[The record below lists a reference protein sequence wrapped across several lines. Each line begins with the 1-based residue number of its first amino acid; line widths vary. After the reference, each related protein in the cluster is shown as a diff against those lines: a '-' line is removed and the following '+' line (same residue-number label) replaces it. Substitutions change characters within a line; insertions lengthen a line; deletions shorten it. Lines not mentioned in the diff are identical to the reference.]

1 MKLTTREYLFAS
13 VTIFVL
19 AFFPMQSFAQPTGG
33 GPGTEPPPVPIT
45 GIELL
50 LAAGAGYGAKK
61 AYDVY
66 RKKGKSQ

>member
-1 MKLTTREYLFAS
+1 MKLTTREYLFAL
-13 VTIFVL
+13 VTILVL
-19 AFFPMQSFAQPTGG
+19 TFFPLLSFAQPGGG
-33 GPGTEPPPVPIT
+33 GPGGEPPPVPIT

-66 RKKGKSQ
+66 RKKGKRQ